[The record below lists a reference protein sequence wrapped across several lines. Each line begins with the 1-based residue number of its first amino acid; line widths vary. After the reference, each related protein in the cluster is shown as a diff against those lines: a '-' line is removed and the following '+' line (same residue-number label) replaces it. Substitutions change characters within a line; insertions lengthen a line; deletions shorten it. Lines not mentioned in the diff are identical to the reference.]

1 MNAYLLSDDG
11 LVKRLSFSNPKS
23 DTANAIIKD
32 GILYIWGHGKGGLDF
47 HKSEDQNINIIN
59 KDTQLSTKI

>member
-11 LVKRLSFSNPKS
+11 LVKRLSFHNPKS

-32 GILYIWGHGKGGLDF
+32 GVLYIWGRGEGGFNF
-47 HKSEDQNINIIN
+47 HKSENQNINIIN
-59 KDTQLSTKI
+59 KDTQMSIKN